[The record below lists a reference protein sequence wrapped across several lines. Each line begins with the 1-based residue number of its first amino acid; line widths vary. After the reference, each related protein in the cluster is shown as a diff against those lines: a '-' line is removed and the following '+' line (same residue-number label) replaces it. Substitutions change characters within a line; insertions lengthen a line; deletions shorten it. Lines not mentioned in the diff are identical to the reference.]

1 MLDNRPFDDDSEDSI
16 SIVSSVEDVE
26 EIKVTHQLKWTPE
39 EDQRLLDYH
48 KNKDGNSKEKM
59 LKDLLEEF
67 KGRTENECSDRIRFL
82 MSKPQSFTCK
92 KSCSWALAEI
102 HILKCKW
109 LLYRNDKHLW
119 KKVKKFLPDKSEL
132 QMQGK
137 WKVIKRALLEKYNF
151 NQYHTRRRRAIGDFS
166 NFEKEFGWNP
176 SDLRE
181 NEPEND
187 DEIV

>member
-26 EIKVTHQLKWTPE
+26 EIKVTHQLYWTPE

-48 KNKDGNSKEKM
+48 KDKDSNSKEKNI
-59 LKDLLEEF
+59 KGLLEEL

-82 MSKPQSFTCK
+82 TSKPQCK
-92 KSCSWALAEI
+92 KACSWAVAEI

-109 LLYRNDKHLW
+109 LLYRKDKHLW